1 MIFLTSKRCFLNVLC
16 QLMDKDTILNA
27 NYYIADCRSPN
38 RVADKIEDDYEY
50 DETLGRWVKR
60 PVESD
65 NSGMKSATQYLV
77 KYGTGCINP
86 GPQVV
91 DLLSSGADPREFYDR
106 IHDILMNKNIM
117 VNIYEEIYASPK
129 RGNGVLFIIYY
140 VDENIVNWGG
150 IIAAHLAEYFGED
163 ITFVDP
169 KYRPMVKGQLV
180 YPGNK
185 EKALRVE
192 HDLKEYMILS
202 GFISS
207 VKQSP
212 GMMEEAVTNMTSH
225 MADYKFED
233 AIKLYELLFPHDPL
247 PRGNY
252 TTEQIKEIIIER
264 VIDSKIYL
272 GTDDDNRSVVDRYRG
287 GYY

>member
-16 QLMDKDTILNA
+16 QIMDKNTILNA
-27 NYYIADCRSPN
+27 NYYIADCPSPN

-60 PVESD
+60 PVE
-65 NSGMKSATQYLV
+65 NNNEGVKSATQYMV

-86 GPQVV
+86 GPQIV
-91 DLLSSGADPREFYDR
+91 DIYSSSADPHEFDQR
-106 IHDILMNKNIM
+106 IHDVLMNKNIM
-117 VNIYEEIYASPK
+117 TNIYNEIYASPK

-140 VDENIVNWGG
+140 IDENVVNWGG
-150 IIAAHLAEYFGED
+150 LIASHLAEYFGED

-169 KYRPMVKGQLV
+169 KYRPYVRGQLV

-185 EKALRVE
+185 EKAIKVE
-192 HDLKEYMILS
+192 HDLKDYMILS
-202 GFISS
+202 GFLSA

-212 GMMEEAVTNMTSH
+212 GIMEESVSNMTNH

-233 AIKLYELLFPHDPL
+233 AIKLYELLFPQSPL

-252 TTEQIKEIIIER
+252 TVEQIKEIIIER
-264 VIDSKIYL
+264 MIDSKIYL
-272 GTDDDNRSVVDRYRG
+272 MSDDDNRPVVDRYRG